1 MENQL
6 KQKLVIFLLPAILL
20 AFFPLISLH
29 GQATGSNTSGIEINI
44 TKNSTPEQ
52 LESIKKQVENQGFHL
67 SFDTVKY
74 NQKDE
79 ITAITISYKDKNNNS
94 GKYSVSS
101 EDPINSIRIAAS
113 GNSISVQSTG
123 EGNQV
128 RINQDDYSEF
138 TRAFEEMEQKME
150 EEKKEFERRMEKR
163 RSDQQLLWEERKKQ
177 IEKEIEQ
184 RKSRTGNETG
194 SAEPN
199 LHQISKNTSER
210 ELLQISQHYQLKNIS
225 VSYANLKYNNLG
237 EIVQISITVDNHSG
251 SRISSSFGDGTNPI
265 STIRLQIDSD
275 QIILE
280 N

>member
-128 RINQDDYSEF
+128 RINQDDY
-138 TRAFEEMEQKME
+138 T
-150 EEKKEFERRMEKR
+150 
-163 RSDQQLLWEERKKQ
+163 
-177 IEKEIEQ
+177 
-184 RKSRTGNETG
+184 
-194 SAEPN
+194 
-199 LHQISKNTSER
+199 
-210 ELLQISQHYQLKNIS
+210 
-225 VSYANLKYNNLG
+225 
-237 EIVQISITVDNHSG
+237 
-251 SRISSSFGDGTNPI
+251 
-265 STIRLQIDSD
+265 
-275 QIILE
+275 
-280 N
+280 